1 MKNKIK
7 LSPFVGSL
15 FTATVA
21 MLCTITCP
29 ATSLD
34 ALPTNTPWQKRAI
47 QDPQAA
53 QPAPAPTTL
62 PQPAVLKADA
72 VNYSVRVQ
80 WKDAKGATNSFQI
93 AIAEGDFKM
102 DAFQSQSV
110 RINKSDVPVMVT
122 LSGRLTVLSP
132 EKGQLYLALGK
143 KIPVV
148 VNTTERG
155 TNSPISSYQ
164 YCDFGLKSTVV
175 VTFGKPMLI
184 QADENGEVSLLV
196 QREDN

>member
-7 LSPFVGSL
+7 LSPLAGSL

-21 MLCTITCP
+21 MLCTITCS

-34 ALPTNTPWQKRAI
+34 AFPTNQPWQKRMI
-47 QDPQAA
+47 KDPQ
-53 QPAPAPTTL
+53 PASPTATSTTL

-132 EKGQLYLALGK
+132 EKGQLYLALEK
-143 KIPVV
+143 K
-148 VNTTERG
+148 
-155 TNSPISSYQ
+155 
-164 YCDFGLKSTVV
+164 
-175 VTFGKPMLI
+175 
-184 QADENGEVSLLV
+184 SLSW
-196 QREDN
+196 